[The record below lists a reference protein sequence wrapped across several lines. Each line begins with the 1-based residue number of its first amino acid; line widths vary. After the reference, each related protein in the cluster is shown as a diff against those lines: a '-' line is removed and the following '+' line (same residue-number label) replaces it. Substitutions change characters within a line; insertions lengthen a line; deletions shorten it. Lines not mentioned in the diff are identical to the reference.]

1 MQNKKEII
9 NEYKNRK
16 QIGGIC
22 KITNTKTGKIF
33 VFTVPDLEAGRNRF
47 EFNKRTGSG
56 INLKL
61 KRDWDIYGS
70 ESFIFEVLEE
80 LEKSSEQSIKEFN
93 EDLNELLD
101 IYMQKYTN
109 KEMY

>member
-22 KITNTKTGKIF
+22 KITNTTTGKIF

-47 EFNKRTGSG
+47 EFTKRTGSG

-70 ESFIFEVLEE
+70 DNFIFEVVEK
-80 LEKSSEQSIKEFN
+80 LEKNIDQTAKEFN
-93 EDLNELLD
+93 EDLNELLALY
-101 IYMQKYTN
+101 IQKFSN
-109 KEMY
+109 IDMY